1 MTLRKT
7 DVLLPRTSARD
18 DEALFRSECAFF
30 LASRRAASVVF
41 DPEEIPL
48 RSKSAASS
56 TNLSAAVAAWCSG
69 EGVALFA
76 AGRVVAGF
84 FAGDFF
90 FVAGIGLEDKTAE
103 RACQAASR
111 FP

>member
-1 MTLRKT
+1 
-7 DVLLPRTSARD
+7 
-18 DEALFRSECAFF
+18 
-30 LASRRAASVVF
+30 
-41 DPEEIPL
+41 
-48 RSKSAASS
+48 
-56 TNLSAAVAAWCSG
+56 
-69 EGVALFA
+69 
-76 AGRVVAGF
+76 VVAGF